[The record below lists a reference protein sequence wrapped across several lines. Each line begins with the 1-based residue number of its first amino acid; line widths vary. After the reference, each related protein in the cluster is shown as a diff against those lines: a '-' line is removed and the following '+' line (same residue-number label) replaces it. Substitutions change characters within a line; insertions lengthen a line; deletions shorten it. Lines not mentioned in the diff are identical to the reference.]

1 MTGHKTKA
9 LPVYEIGNDAAP
21 AKVFAT
27 E

>member
-1 MTGHKTKA
+1 MTGHKTKP